1 MISPELLRRYD
12 LFAGLDPA
20 VFKQIAMIGEE
31 VDLAE
36 GDLLFEEGKD
46 ADAFFLVVKGTIDIK
61 MNLDEEGNRRLDVG
75 TLIEGDITGW
85 SALVPPYVYT
95 LNAEAVTP
103 VTVARLEADAFR
115 ALLDENCCELGYPIM
130 TQLTRVLG
138 ERLNNIRVQFVSLI
152 A

>member
-20 VFKQIAMIGEE
+20 VFKQIAMIAEE
-31 VDLAE
+31 AELAE

-61 MNLDEEGNRRLDVG
+61 MNLDEQGVRRLDVG

-103 VTVARLEADAFR
+103 VTVARLEAGAFR
-115 ALLDENCCELGYPIM
+115 KLLDENCIELGYPIM
-130 TQLTRVLG
+130 VQLSRVLG

>member
-20 VFKQIAMIGEE
+20 MFKKIAMIGEE

-36 GDLLFEEGKD
+36 GDLLFTEGEE
-46 ADAFFLVVKGTIDIK
+46 ADAFFLVIKGTVDIK
-61 MNLDEEGNRRLDVG
+61 MNLDEEGIRRLDVG

-85 SALVPPYVYT
+85 SALVAPYVYT
-95 LNAEAVTP
+95 LSAEAVTP
-103 VTVARLEADAFR
+103 TTVARLDAAAFR
-115 ALLDENCCELGYPIM
+115 QLLDENCSELGYPIM